1 MPDAQKH
8 KRTIPTL
15 PGSSNKPANGRRRP
29 GARGWRAL
37 TTSSTARARARPDA
51 CSPSTHPHRPI
62 QRHPRRVIT
71 AVMSAR
77 KLILVD
83 GSGYLYRAFHALPP
97 LTSSKGEPT
106 GAVLGVLNMLNKMI
120 KEEAPERIAVVFD
133 APGRTFR
140 DDLFDQYK
148 AQRAPMPDDLRSQV
162 QPLYDTVAAM
172 GVPLLRV
179 PGVEADDVIGTL
191 AKQGADA
198 GFKVLISTG
207 DKDMAQLVGPN
218 IELLNTMS
226 NTRLDRIGVKAKF
239 DVFPEQIV
247 DYLSLV
253 GDASDN
259 IPGVTSVGPKTA
271 AKWLNQYQNL
281 DTLIA
286 HAAEISG
293 KVGENLRNELPMLEL
308 SRKLATIDT
317 TLQLE
322 VTPEQLSAGAPD
334 VPRLREL
341 YSRMDLRA
349 LLKSLGPEVEPAV
362 PEGSTEIDLVVA
374 ETVTVNGPEVAAA
387 VAVINTPSPRD
398 YHTVMSEEA
407 FDAWLEK
414 LKGAPLISFDTE
426 TDSLDYMKARI
437 VGVAFAV
444 APREA
449 AYVPLGHDY
458 PGAPHQL
465 DRDKVLAA
473 LKPIL
478 EDLTKPK
485 LGHHL
490 KYDAH
495 VLANYGIA
503 LNGQRFD
510 SMLES
515 YVLNSVAT
523 RHDMNAT
530 AERYLGVKT
539 THYEDVAGKGAK
551 KIAFNQVDVD
561 QAAEYS
567 AEDADVTL
575 QLHQAIWP
583 QIEAAP
589 TLKSVYEDIE
599 QPLVPVLFRMERA
612 GVLVDRELLKSQSA
626 ELAASMLELQA
637 QAHREAGGV
646 FNVDSPKQ
654 LQEILF
660 GKLGIPVMRKTP
672 TGQPSTAEDVLEE
685 LAATYPLP
693 KLILEY
699 RGMAKLKSTYT
710 DNLPLQINPVTGR
723 IHTSYHQAVAATGRL
738 SSQDPNLQNIPIRT
752 QEGRRIRQAFMA
764 PPGHSLLAAD
774 YSQIELRIMAHL
786 SGDASL
792 LRAFAEDRDVHQ
804 ATAAEVFGIA
814 PDLVSADQRRSAKA
828 INFGLM
834 YGMSAFGLARQL
846 GIGRGDAQKYMDL
859 YFERYPGVRR
869 YMEETRRQARETGY
883 VETVFGRRLY
893 LPEIQSRNAA
903 LRQYAERSA
912 INAPMQG
919 TAADIIKRAMI
930 EVDAWLQSSRVAA
943 RLIMQVH
950 DELVLEVAEGAVEAV
965 VGQIRTHM
973 IRAADLSVPLKV
985 DVGVGRNWDEAH

>member
-1 MPDAQKH
+1 
-8 KRTIPTL
+8 
-15 PGSSNKPANGRRRP
+15 
-29 GARGWRAL
+29 
-37 TTSSTARARARPDA
+37 
-51 CSPSTHPHRPI
+51 
-62 QRHPRRVIT
+62 
-71 AVMSAR
+71 MSAR

-97 LTSSKGEPT
+97 LSNSRGEPT

-120 KEEAPERIAVVFD
+120 KEEAPDRIAVVFD

-148 AQRAPMPDDLRSQV
+148 AHRTPMPDDLRAQV
-162 QPLYDTVAAM
+162 QPLYDVVAAM

-191 AKQGADA
+191 AQQGADA

-218 IELLNTMS
+218 VELLNTMS

-247 DYLSLV
+247 DYLALV

-259 IPGVTSVGPKTA
+259 IPGITSVGPKTA
-271 AKWLNQYQNL
+271 AKWLDQYQTL
-281 DTLIA
+281 DALIA
-286 HAAEISG
+286 GAARHRRQG
-293 KVGENLRNELPMLEL
+293 R
-308 SRKLATIDT
+308 RK
-317 TLQLE
+317 
-322 VTPEQLSAGAPD
+322 SAQRTADAG
-334 VPRLREL
+334 
-341 YSRMDLRA
+341 
-349 LLKSLGPEVEPAV
+349 
-362 PEGSTEIDLVVA
+362 VVA
-374 ETVTVNGPEVAAA
+374 QARHHRHRAGTRRDGRTAEPWRPRCAAAAGVVHAHGITRPAQVVGAGTYAGGTRVAPQKSTLCLPKPAAPGGAQIAAA
-387 VAVINTPSPRD
+387 VAVVSAPTARN
-398 YHTVMSEEA
+398 YHKVMSEEELEL
-407 FDAWLEK
+407 WLTK
-414 LKGAPLISFDTE
+414 LMAAPLISFDTE
-426 TDSLDYMKARI
+426 TDSLDYMRAQI
-437 VGVAFAV
+437 VGVSFAV
-444 APREA
+444 APGEA

-458 PGAPHQL
+458 AGAPHQL
-465 DRDKVLAA
+465 DRNKVLAA
-473 LKPIL
+473 LKPVL
-478 EDLTKPK
+478 EDMTKAK

-490 KYDAH
+490 KFDAH
-495 VLANYGIA
+495 VLANCGVA

-523 RHDMNAT
+523 RHDMDSSAV
-530 AERYLGVKT
+530 RYLGVKT
-539 THYEDVAGKGAK
+539 IHFEELTGKGAK
-551 KIAFNQVDVD
+551 KITFNQVDVD
-561 QAAEYS
+561 RAAEYS
-567 AEDADVTL
+567 SEDADITL

-583 QIEAAP
+583 QIEALPA
-589 TLKSVYEDIE
+589 LKFVYENIE
-599 QPLVPVLFRMERA
+599 QPLVPVLFRMERT
-612 GVLVDRELLKSQSA
+612 GVLVDRALLKAQSS
-626 ELAASMLELQA
+626 ELASRMLELQS
-637 QAHREAGGV
+637 QAHQEAGGV

-685 LAATYPLP
+685 LAETHRLP

-710 DNLPLQINPVTGR
+710 DNLPLQINPHTGR

-752 QEGRRIRQAFMA
+752 HEGRRIRQAFIA
-764 PPGHSLLAAD
+764 PPGHSLVAAD

-786 SGDASL
+786 SGDATL

-804 ATAAEVFGIA
+804 ATAAEVFST
-814 PDLVSADQRRSAKA
+814 PLDQVSADQRRSAKA

-846 GIGRGDAQKYMDL
+846 GIARGDAQKYMDL

-869 YMEETRRQARETGY
+869 YMEETRRQAREKGF

-930 EVDAWLQSSRVAA
+930 EVDSWLQSSRIPA

-950 DELVLEVAEGAVEAV
+950 DELVLEVADEAIETL
-965 VGQIRTHM
+965 VGQTRTHM
-973 IRAADLSVPLKV
+973 IRAADLSIPLKV